1 MDFLTEWW
9 GVKDEI
15 TPWEVA
21 ARGIAMFTI
30 LLVLIRFT
38 GMRSFSKGSVFDNVI
53 IILLGAVLGRGVV
66 GGTPFFSALIGGIVL
81 LLVHKIISRL
91 TFYNKWAGR
100 HIKGNPVLLFRDGNF
115 IYDNMK
121 ESDITEHDI
130 YEELR
135 LSLHRKAMD
144 DVREVYMERS
154 GKLSFI
160 LKNPT
165 NNEKDFSS
173 GDN

>member
-1 MDFLTEWW
+1 MEFLTEWW
-9 GVKDEI
+9 GVEDNI
-15 TPWEVA
+15 TPLELA
-21 ARGIAMFTI
+21 ARGMAMFAI

-38 GMRSFSKGSVFDNVI
+38 GMRSFSKGSVFDNI
-53 IILLGAVLGRGVV
+53 MIILLGAVLGRGVV
-66 GGTPFFSALIGGIVL
+66 GGTPFFSALFGGIVL
-81 LLVHKIISRL
+81 LLIHKFISRL

-100 HIKGNPVLLFRDGNF
+100 QIKGNPILLYKEGEFF
-115 IYDNMK
+115 YENMK

-135 LSLHRKAMD
+135 LSLHRKELN

-160 LKNPT
+160 LRNPSGQD
-165 NNEKDFSS
+165 NNTS
-173 GDN
+173 GDE

>member
-9 GVKDEI
+9 GEKNNI
-15 TPWEVA
+15 TPWEVS
-21 ARGIAMFTI
+21 ARGAVMFAL

-81 LLVHKIISRL
+81 LLIHKFISRL
-91 TFYNKWAGR
+91 TFYNKRAGR
-100 HIKGNPVLLFRDGNF
+100 RIKGNPVLLFKEGEF
-115 IYDNMK
+115 LYQNMK

-135 LSLHRKAMD
+135 LSLHRKEMT
-144 DVREVYMERS
+144 DVREVFMERS

-160 LKNPT
+160 LRNPT
-165 NNEKDFSS
+165 GQDNNLSAAAD
-173 GDN
+173 